1 MMPQSPGSQRQDKAR
16 QYARLGRLLYMA
28 ELGIGVVFL
37 LVLLLSPLS
46 VALRDLFDFALPLQ
60 VALYAV
66 VLVVCYGAVTAP
78 LSLYRGFVLPRRYG
92 LLSQG
97 LRGWLWDE
105 AKAGA
110 LGLVMG
116 VAALV
121 LLYWLMAHFAQTWWL
136 WAGLSLLLLTVV
148 LTNLAPLVIVPLFYR
163 LEPLGDATL
172 GERLAG
178 LARRA
183 GTRVKG
189 VFTIDMSSKGTTG
202 NAALMG
208 LGNTRRIVLGDTIL
222 DRYTTDEIEAIVA
235 HELGHQVHRDVPRLI
250 CFQSA
255 VTLLGLY
262 LVHLVLAQG
271 VAWLG
276 FGGIADIASFP
287 LLALLL
293 GAFALVV
300 APLESAYSRHLE
312 GAADEY
318 ALALTDNPQGFVT
331 MMTKLADQNL
341 SEAKPPRW
349 VELLFYDH
357 PPYQKRLAR
366 AYGYAA
372 RREGER

>member
-1 MMPQSPGSQRQDKAR
+1 MPQSPGSQRQDKAR

-46 VALRDLFDFALPLQ
+46 VDLRDLFDFALPLQ

-222 DRYTTDEIEAIVA
+222 DRYTTDEIETIVA

>member
-46 VALRDLFDFALPLQ
+46 VDLRDLFDFALPLQ

-222 DRYTTDEIEAIVA
+222 DRYTTDEIETIVA

>member
-1 MMPQSPGSQRQDKAR
+1 
-16 QYARLGRLLYMA
+16 MA

-46 VALRDLFDFALPLQ
+46 VDLRDLFDFALPLQ

-222 DRYTTDEIEAIVA
+222 DRYTTDEIETIVA

-293 GAFALVV
+293 GAFALLV